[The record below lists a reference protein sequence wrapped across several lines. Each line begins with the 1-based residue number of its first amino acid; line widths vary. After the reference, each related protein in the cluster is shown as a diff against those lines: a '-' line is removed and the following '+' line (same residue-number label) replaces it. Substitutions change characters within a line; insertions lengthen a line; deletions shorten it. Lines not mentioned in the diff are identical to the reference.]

1 MKKQKGMTLIS
12 LIVIGGL
19 VIGVAIVAIKAAPSV
34 IEYFSVLKVIR
45 AMGGS
50 GELRGAS
57 VADIRK
63 SFDKRADIDS
73 ISSIRGADLDISKE
87 GNDVVISFEYAKK
100 IPIGGNVSLCVDFT
114 GSTSSSKGSD

>member
-1 MKKQKGMTLIS
+1 MRKQRGMTLVS
-12 LIVIGGL
+12 LIMIGGL

-34 IEYFSVLKVIR
+34 VEYFSVLKAIK

-73 ISSIRGADLDISKE
+73 ISSIRGADLDISKD
-87 GNDVVISFEYAKK
+87 GNDIVISFEYAKK
-100 IPIGGNVSLCVDFT
+100 IPIGGSVSLCVDFT
-114 GSTSSSKGSD
+114 GSTSSSKGGD

>member
-1 MKKQKGMTLIS
+1 MTLVS

-19 VIGVAIVAIKAAPSV
+19 VIGVAIVAIKAAPSA
-34 IEYFSVLKVIR
+34 IEYFSILKVIK

-73 ISSIRGADLDISKE
+73 ISSIRGADLDISKD
-87 GNDVVISFEYAKK
+87 GNDIVISFEYAKK

-114 GSTSSSKGSD
+114 GSTSSSQGGN